1 MTNTPAMNRYSWY
14 GKLPSAGD
22 FLQRRFPDTLQ
33 RQWSHWFQVGLLAW
47 QQEEQR
53 SGERPFNKAPVWNF
67 VVPPMLGSQMIQM
80 GCLLPGRDSVGR
92 QYPVCIQLSF
102 APADWSSRLLSQAE
116 NWYQQ
121 IGRLGLHAV
130 RNSFS
135 ASQLD
140 DMLMSIPAPQ
150 PVEPQKRSDILDVI
164 GYDEDGQ
171 STLGWPQAAECFD
184 PLRQTSYWWTNRC
197 DGYPLYTHVHS
208 GNFTGSALYAAV
220 RPGRCARPAVTV
232 SIRPC
237 LNKQGSYEYRR
248 ISRANKP

>member
-53 SGERPFNKAPVWNF
+53 SGERPFTKAPVWNF

-102 APADWSSRLLSQAE
+102 APSEWSTSLLSQAE
-116 NWYQQ
+116 SWYQQ

-140 DMLMSIPAPQ
+140 EMLMSIPAPQ

-171 STLGWPQAAECFD
+171 STLAA
-184 PLRQTSYWWTNRC
+184 
-197 DGYPLYTHVHS
+197 G
-208 GNFTGSALYAAV
+208 
-220 RPGRCARPAVTV
+220 GRVF
-232 SIRPC
+232 
-237 LNKQGSYEYRR
+237 
-248 ISRANKP
+248 